1 MRNPKNVEIWQLRP
15 SIRLLIEKK
24 KLHHFYLLVDAQMIS
39 NLKFTGYHHGLAH
52 MLKFIIT

>member
-24 KLHHFYLLVDAQMIS
+24 RIISFLLVGRRTDDI
-39 NLKFTGYHHGLAH
+39 KFTGYHHGLAH
-52 MLKFIIT
+52 ILKFIIT